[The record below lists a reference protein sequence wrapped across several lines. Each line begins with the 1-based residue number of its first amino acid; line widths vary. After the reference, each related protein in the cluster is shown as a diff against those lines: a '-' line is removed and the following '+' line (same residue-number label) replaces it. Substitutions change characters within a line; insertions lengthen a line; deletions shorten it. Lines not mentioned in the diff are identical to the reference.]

1 MNRNIIVFS
10 KSYQDDLDYNSLLS
24 MPSSDVLSQL
34 IAMSNANQAAQKVS
48 KKKKN
53 KKPKGERKTRPV
65 KSTVEPTISSE
76 ITLVNECLDGSV
88 CHPNASC
95 QDLRKDFK
103 LVSPKFLKYFMKM
116 ISNKISKTYIKKSK
130 TFYE

>member
-1 MNRNIIVFS
+1 
-10 KSYQDDLDYNSLLS
+10 

-103 LVSPKFLKYFMKM
+103 LVSPKFFKYFMK
-116 ISNKISKTYIKKSK
+116 NDFGQNLKNLYKKI
-130 TFYE
+130 